1 MPELRWEGTVFD
13 DPMGG
18 KIVLW
23 PYLPCVRMP
32 AKMRPREWDGL
43 ALLCSGDEIQSLR
56 EEEEQDKA
64 SPGIHVESASASGT
78 TLGMLVKDLEE
89 LEIDGPSIPDPE
101 RIRLLRHAE
110 NSRGGM
116 PIYSIEP
123 DMEDEDWADLQSKW
137 ADEQVKLRNLIATI
151 GRSRRWVKSRKS
163 AISMVNRS
171 KWASPDLG
179 AAATVCYAWW
189 SEEGMALTED
199 LSRIRTRRI
208 SSRLRGALAD
218 MRDFKWQENNSTDSD
233 DGPILLTPVQQAY
246 LPSLQNS
253 LFACEDVEKVVR
265 EG

>member
-1 MPELRWEGTVFD
+1 VPELRWEMAVFE
-13 DPMGG
+13 DPLGG
-18 KIVLW
+18 KILLW

-43 ALLCSGDEIQSLR
+43 ALLCSEDEIQSLR
-56 EEEEQDKA
+56 EEEGQDKA
-64 SPGIHVESASASGT
+64 SPGLHVESASASGT
-78 TLGMLVKDLEE
+78 TLGMLVKDLQE

-101 RIRLLRHAE
+101 KIRLLRHAE

-116 PIYSIEP
+116 PIYPIEP
-123 DMEDEDWADLQSKW
+123 DMQDDDWADLQSKW

-151 GRSRRWVKSRKS
+151 GRSRRWAKSRKS
-163 AISMVNRS
+163 AISMVDRS
-171 KWASPDLG
+171 KWVTPDLG

-189 SEEGMALTED
+189 SEERMALTEE
-199 LSRIRTRRI
+199 LSKIRTRRI

-218 MRDFKWQENNSTDSD
+218 MRNFRGQETNWRNSD

-253 LFACEDVEKVVR
+253 LFACGDVEKVVR

>member
-1 MPELRWEGTVFD
+1 M
-13 DPMGG
+13 
-18 KIVLW
+18 
-23 PYLPCVRMP
+23 
-32 AKMRPREWDGL
+32 
-43 ALLCSGDEIQSLR
+43 
-56 EEEEQDKA
+56 
-64 SPGIHVESASASGT
+64 ESASASGT
-78 TLGMLVKDLEE
+78 TLGMLVKDLQE

-116 PIYSIEP
+116 PIYPIEP

-151 GRSRRWVKSRKS
+151 GRSRRWAKTRKG

-171 KWASPDLG
+171 KWETPDLG

-189 SEEGMALTED
+189 SEEGMALTEE

-218 MRDFKWQENNSTDSD
+218 MRDLSGKEPNWWDSD
-233 DGPILLTPVQQAY
+233 SGPILLTPVQQAY

>member
-1 MPELRWEGTVFD
+1 
-13 DPMGG
+13 
-18 KIVLW
+18 
-23 PYLPCVRMP
+23 
-32 AKMRPREWDGL
+32 
-43 ALLCSGDEIQSLR
+43 
-56 EEEEQDKA
+56 
-64 SPGIHVESASASGT
+64 
-78 TLGMLVKDLEE
+78 MLVKDLQE

-123 DMEDEDWADLQSKW
+123 DMEDKDWADLQSKW

-199 LSRIRTRRI
+199 LSRIRTSRI

-218 MRDFKWQENNSTDSD
+218 MREFKWQENNSTDSD

-265 EG
+265 EGGVT